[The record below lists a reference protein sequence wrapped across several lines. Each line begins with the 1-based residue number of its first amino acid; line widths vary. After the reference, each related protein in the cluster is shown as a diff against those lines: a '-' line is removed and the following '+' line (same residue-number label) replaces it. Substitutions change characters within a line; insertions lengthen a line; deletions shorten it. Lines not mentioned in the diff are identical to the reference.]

1 MPVRSLRLLTFPPR
15 PAQGGERGAALL
27 RERPTSPPAESPRD
41 GSGQEGPGY
50 GGSGRGGS
58 GYDGSGQGGPGWGGS
73 GQGGSGN
80 GGSGNGGGRQDDNPF
95 APPPEGAP
103 DRPWQPRHPGGTP
116 GTGQGQGPG
125 YGPGPGQGQGPGYP
139 QWPGYGSGPGQGHGQ
154 GQGGG
159 QGSGGGQ
166 GPGGGS
172 PWGSQWSDRQPGRSP
187 GGFGERPGG
196 GPQGPGGPAGPG
208 MRWDPTDPA
217 QRRARY
223 ALLSGMW
230 AVFFALF
237 SWPYVALLLG
247 ALALYWGSSALRAK
261 PRRPAPD
268 APEQGAAPGI
278 PAGRPQRTAAI
289 SGLVTASLA
298 LVLVASTFTVQLV
311 YRDYYTCV
319 NDALTHEA
327 KQSCDT
333 LLPRE
338 LRGVLGVDNG

>member
-1 MPVRSLRLLTFPPR
+1 MPARSLRLLTFPPR

-27 RERPTSPPAESPRD
+27 RERPTSPPTQSPR
-41 GSGQEGPGY
+41 G
-50 GGSGRGGS
+50 
-58 GYDGSGQGGPGWGGS
+58 GSGQGGAGQGGSGHGGS
-73 GQGGSGN
+73 GQGGSGH
-80 GGSGNGGGRQDDNPF
+80 GGSGHGGSGAGGERQDDNPF

-103 DRPWQPRHPGGTP
+103 DQPWRPRHHGGP
-116 GTGQGQGPG
+116 SGTGHGH
-125 YGPGPGQGQGPGYP
+125 
-139 QWPGYGSGPGQGHGQ
+139 GQGHGQ
-154 GQGGG
+154 GHGPGPGQAPG
-159 QGSGGGQ
+159 QGPDGGQ
-166 GPGGGS
+166 GPGGHS

-187 GGFGERPGG
+187 DGFGQRPGG

-208 MRWDPTDPA
+208 MRWDPADPA

-247 ALALYWGSSALRAK
+247 ALALYWGISALRAT
-261 PRRPAPD
+261 PRRPSPD
-268 APEQGAAPGI
+268 VPAAPGAPAA
-278 PAGRPQRTAAI
+278 PAGRPQTTAAV
-289 SGLVTASLA
+289 SGLVTAGLA

-338 LRGVLGVDNG
+338 LRGVLGTQNS

>member
-1 MPVRSLRLLTFPPR
+1 MPARSLRLLTFPPR

-27 RERPTSPPAESPRD
+27 RERPTSPPTESPR
-41 GSGQEGPGY
+41 G
-50 GGSGRGGS
+50 
-58 GYDGSGQGGPGWGGS
+58 GSGQGGAGQGGSGHGGS
-73 GQGGSGN
+73 GQGGSGH
-80 GGSGNGGGRQDDNPF
+80 GGSGHGGSGAGGERQDDNPF

-103 DRPWQPRHPGGTP
+103 DQPWRPRHHGGP
-116 GTGQGQGPG
+116 SGTGHGH
-125 YGPGPGQGQGPGYP
+125 
-139 QWPGYGSGPGQGHGQ
+139 GQGHGQ
-154 GQGGG
+154 GHGPGPGQAPGQGPGGG
-159 QGSGGGQ
+159 QGAGGQ
-166 GPGGGS
+166 GPGGHS

-187 GGFGERPGG
+187 DGFGQRPGG

-208 MRWDPTDPA
+208 MRWDPADPA

-247 ALALYWGSSALRAK
+247 ALALYWGISALRAK
-261 PRRPAPD
+261 PRRPSPD
-268 APEQGAAPGI
+268 APAAPGAPAA
-278 PAGRPQRTAAI
+278 PAGRPQTTAAV
-289 SGLVTASLA
+289 SGLVTAGLA

-338 LRGVLGVDNG
+338 LRGVLGTQNS

>member
-1 MPVRSLRLLTFPPR
+1 
-15 PAQGGERGAALL
+15 
-27 RERPTSPPAESPRD
+27 
-41 GSGQEGPGY
+41 
-50 GGSGRGGS
+50 
-58 GYDGSGQGGPGWGGS
+58 
-73 GQGGSGN
+73 
-80 GGSGNGGGRQDDNPF
+80 
-95 APPPEGAP
+95 
-103 DRPWQPRHPGGTP
+103 
-116 GTGQGQGPG
+116 
-125 YGPGPGQGQGPGYP
+125 
-139 QWPGYGSGPGQGHGQ
+139 
-154 GQGGG
+154 
-159 QGSGGGQ
+159 
-166 GPGGGS
+166 
-172 PWGSQWSDRQPGRSP
+172 
-187 GGFGERPGG
+187 G

-247 ALALYWGSSALRAK
+247 ALALYWGISALRAK
-261 PRRPAPD
+261 PRRPSPD
-268 APEQGAAPGI
+268 APAAPGAPAA
-278 PAGRPQRTAAI
+278 PAGRPQTTAAV
-289 SGLVTASLA
+289 SGLVTAGLA

-338 LRGVLGVDNG
+338 LRGVLGTQDS

>member
-1 MPVRSLRLLTFPPR
+1 MPDRSLRLLTFPPR

-27 RERPTSPPAESPRD
+27 RERPTWPPARTPGGPD
-41 GSGQEGPGY
+41 GAGQGGTGN

-58 GYDGSGQGGPGWGGS
+58 NEGGSGQGGAGSGGP

-80 GGSGNGGGRQDDNPF
+80 GGPGRDGSGQGGARQDDNPF
-95 APPPEGAP
+95 APPPEGTP
-103 DRPWQPRHPGGTP
+103 DRPWRPRHSEGPGGAGHGP
-116 GTGQGQGPG
+116 GQDHGQGAGQGQD
-125 YGPGPGQGQGPGYP
+125 
-139 QWPGYGSGPGQGHGQ
+139 SGT
-154 GQGGG
+154 GGG
-159 QGSGGGQ
+159 PRWGG
-166 GPGGGS
+166 
-172 PWGSQWSDRQPGRSP
+172 QWSDRQPGRSP

-196 GPQGPGGPAGPG
+196 RPQGPGGPAGPG

-247 ALALYWGSSALRAK
+247 ALSLYWGISALRAK
-261 PRRPAPD
+261 PRRPTPD
-268 APEQGAAPGI
+268 SPDTTGTTGTQAAPPT
-278 PAGRPQRTAAI
+278 PAAPPGRPQTTAAVG
-289 SGLVTASLA
+289 GLVTAALA

-319 NDALTHEA
+319 SDALTHEA

-333 LLPRE
+333 MLPRE
-338 LRGVLGVDNG
+338 LRGVLGTQND